1 MPTIA
6 DHCMDHP
13 EEFYNSCGVSR
24 LHNHPT
30 MNAENVKEND
40 IVFIK
45 TDEIFNGNFQKNILP
60 RIKNKFVLI
69 SGISSYSIDSSSCLD
84 IINNNLIKY
93 WFCTNPPNINSDKLV
108 PLPIGFEEKER
119 DGGNQ
124 EILRKHWNNKT
135 YWGNK
140 SDLVYL
146 PYHTMGTNPK
156 RDQQIRFLE
165 SLNFVYIEKNKLPF
179 DEYLNKMD
187 KYKFIICLA
196 GAGHDTHRNYES
208 LLVGS
213 VPIMIN
219 SPVKKIYD
227 YYELPSVFLDNWASL
242 SKNTYKDKYS
252 FDTVKDFLN
261 IGFHTERV
269 LRYAKS

>member
-1 MPTIA
+1 
-6 DHCMDHP
+6 
-13 EEFYNSCGVSR
+13 
-24 LHNHPT
+24 
-30 MNAENVKEND
+30 
-40 IVFIK
+40 
-45 TDEIFNGNFQKNILP
+45 
-60 RIKNKFVLI
+60 LI
-69 SGISSYSIDSSSCLD
+69 PI
-84 IINNNLIKY
+84 
-93 WFCTNPPNINSDKLV
+93 
-108 PLPIGFEEKER
+108 PIGFEEKER

-196 GAGHDTHRNYES
+196 GAGYDTHRNYES

-213 VPIMIN
+213 VPMMIN
-219 SPVKKIYD
+219 SPIKRVYD
-227 YYELPSVFLDNWASL
+227 YYELPSIFLDSWGYIDRNAY
-242 SKNTYKDKYS
+242 KNTYS
-252 FDTVKDFLN
+252 FEKVEDFLKTD
-261 IGFHTERV
+261 FHIERI
-269 LRYAKS
+269 LRYAKN